1 MKKLLPP
8 LVKRLLALALALV
21 LLLSLCPTLPLTADA
36 AVESAGWE
44 YNTSYSKYYTTVQ
57 FYSADA
63 DLSFE
68 DDQPYDWEV
77 LFEQSYS
84 KLSPTITATVADS
97 TGKQIGDTVVKSQSL
112 EKSRQYTILRAS
124 DFTALTTDLFGE
136 FTVTMEMYNGA
147 TFMAKMTKKFSRVST
162 NPLSVSVTSR
172 SNPDKVFTFADPID
186 LVLRIKK
193 NDGIAAAYN
202 AALTVTNGSGT
213 ELLAARN
220 ISLPASTN
228 ITLNVKDLVDLPS
241 ITTAGT
247 YKLNLTL
254 TDSNGAIQHQ
264 SSADFAVVALAGSVT
279 ASVTSATSSNLAFD
293 NAPLDLVVNLKKT
306 DGIAETFKTAI
317 TITNSSGSTVFS
329 NTFETDV
336 PANGTATIT
345 PSLGDLAKTGTFY
358 LTATVTD
365 DAGNLRGSTSATFT
379 RTSSTPMTCNL
390 TDLSPANTGRIYHSG
405 SDFNLQLRITHQA
418 SANQTVTIKAIGT
431 LNGEAFE
438 CSTTKKLD
446 GAGTATVTING
457 AMLASY
463 GVFEDI
469 YIAVFAPN
477 GNQLWKSANTY
488 SFSRALATAG
498 PGDLPILNINDHFT
512 SGKGDGSLK
521 VPLAAQAGA
530 NMWRACIPWATIEK
544 SKGSYNISV
553 VKSVMDTTKSNG
565 MQALV
570 ILAYNNDL
578 YGSANPT
585 DSTWLNA
592 YANYCYY
599 VADMMA
605 QYYPDQVVGF
615 EIWNEWNHAT
625 MSKVPAQYRTGA
637 HYAAVV
643 KAASAKIKQVN
654 QNRGTNFKVIAGA
667 VSGNTTNEGTETFV
681 RAMLGVSGLVDAID
695 GFSFHTYATNE
706 TTTINDRLQ
715 DQRRFERVSPAEFA
729 FSDKVADVKR
739 VLKEHNVP
747 DRVEIWLTETGW
759 ATNAVQETT
768 PPDKTSDGKTHIT
781 TGATEEE
788 AAAYMVQLYTWALAD
803 DTLDRIFWYDF
814 MNDLSDAS
822 DTWTNNNS
830 ESNYGLI
837 HNWNNSGNQPLAYS
851 AKQGYVA
858 MCALSSK
865 LGGATYKGTV
875 SLGSGVEAYSFTDRD
890 GKTMV
895 VAWTTGNTTKTLR
908 CSGSMTVT
916 DMYGNATGN
925 LTSATLSECPIYIAC
940 DPSTLSIG

>member
-21 LLLSLCPTLPLTADA
+21 LLLALIPTLPLA
-36 AVESAGWE
+36 ANAAYTTDGWE
-44 YNTSYSKYYTTVQ
+44 FSGSYGSWMEGRFHSNDT
-57 FYSADA
+57 
-63 DLSFE
+63 DLIFE
-68 DDQPYDWEV
+68 DDQAYDWSASIHQARTSV
-77 LFEQSYS
+77 
-84 KLSPTITATVADS
+84 TATVNATIKDANGNLIDSIKNKSVPVTVGDS
-97 TGKQIGDTVVKSQSL
+97 TMVK
-112 EKSRQYTILRAS
+112 AS
-124 DFTALTTDLFGE
+124 DFTKLTPDLFGTFTLVCDVDYMGDVATLTKTFKRIASTTIVSSLSSRSMPDLV
-136 FTVTMEMYNGA
+136 FTV
-147 TFMAKMTKKFSRVST
+147 
-162 NPLSVSVTSR
+162 
-172 SNPDKVFTFADPID
+172 ADPID
-186 LVLRIKK
+186 LVLTIKK
-193 NDGIAAAYN
+193 TDGIAESFSAAI
-202 AALTVTNGSGT
+202 TVTNASGS
-213 ELLAARN
+213 ELLSASGV
-220 ISLPASTN
+220 SLPASTKTSL
-228 ITLNVKDLVDLPS
+228 ILKDLVDIPA
-241 ITTAGT
+241 ITEPGS
-247 YKLNLTL
+247 YKVNVTL
-254 TDSNGAIQHQ
+254 TDSSGNIQHQ
-264 SSADFAVVALAGSVT
+264 SSIPFYVKGLDSSVSCT
-279 ASVTSATSSNLAFD
+279 VSSATSSDLIFD
-293 NAPLDLVVNLKKT
+293 NVIPDLVVNLKKS
-306 DGIAETFKTAI
+306 DGIAETLKTAI

-329 NTFETDV
+329 NTFESVV

-345 PSLGDLAKTGTFY
+345 PSLGDLPKTGTFY
-358 LTATVTD
+358 LTVTVTD
-365 DAGNLRGSTSATFT
+365 DAGNLRGSASATFT

-405 SDFNLQLRITHQA
+405 SDFNLQLRITHKA

-446 GAGTATVTING
+446 GAGTATVAING

-488 SFSRALATAG
+488 SFSRVLSTAD

-530 NMWRACIPWATIEK
+530 NVWRASIPWV
-544 SKGSYNISV
+544 SV
-553 VKSVMDTTKSNG
+553 ESSSGFSMPSSVKSVMDTTKSSG

-585 DSTWLNA
+585 DSAWLNA

-625 MSKVPAQYRTGA
+625 MSKVAEQYRTGA

-654 QNRGTNFKVIAGA
+654 QNRGTNFKIIAGA
-667 VSGNTTNEGTETFV
+667 VSGNTTNEGTEKFV
-681 RAMLGVSGLVDAID
+681 RAMFGVSGLVDAID

-706 TTTINDRLQ
+706 TTTMSDRLQ

-729 FSDKVADVKR
+729 FSEKVADVKR

-759 ATNAVQETT
+759 ATNAVPETA
-768 PPDKTSDGKTHIT
+768 PPDETSDGKTHIT

-803 DTLDRIFWYDF
+803 GTLDRIFWYDF
-814 MNDLSDAS
+814 MNDLSNTS
-822 DTWTNNNS
+822 NTWTDNYS

-837 HNWNNSGNQPLAYS
+837 HNWSNSGSQPLAYS

-875 SLGSGVEAYSFTDRD
+875 SLGSGVEAYRFTDKD

-895 VAWTTGNTTKTLR
+895 VAWTTDSTTTALS

-925 LTSATLSECPIYIAC
+925 LTSATLSECPIYIEC
-940 DPSTLSIG
+940 DPSTLSVG